1 MTVVFP
7 EGVSAEGNIRVA
19 FVPAIADLD
28 APKAATEVK
37 ASAAVDLSCYIT
49 SEFAVNREQATGE
62 DRRLCSKEVFQTLG
76 RVTNSVPATEYVYDP
91 QADAGEADNKAYDTL
106 KQDTTGFLV
115 IRYGLDARETD
126 WAADQKVDVV
136 PVTCGVQAKLGNAGN
151 DEFAKL
157 RIQQTFAVSG
167 PMVEDAVLAA

>member
-7 EGVSAEGNIRVA
+7 EGVSAEGNIKVA
-19 FVPAIADLD
+19 FVPAIAVLT
-28 APKAATEVK
+28 APEVADEINATG
-37 ASAAVDLSCYIT
+37 SVDLSCYIT
-49 SEFAVNREQATGE
+49 SEFEVAREQSTGE

-76 RVTNSVPATEYVYDP
+76 RVTNSVPATDYVYYP
-91 QADAGEADNKAYDTL
+91 QADAADPKNKAFDTL
-106 KQDTTGFLV
+106 KQDVTGFLV

-126 WAADQKVDVV
+126 WAALQKVDVV
-136 PVTCGVQAKLGNAGN
+136 PVVCGVQRKLGSVGA

-157 RIQQTFAVSG
+157 RIQQMFGVTG